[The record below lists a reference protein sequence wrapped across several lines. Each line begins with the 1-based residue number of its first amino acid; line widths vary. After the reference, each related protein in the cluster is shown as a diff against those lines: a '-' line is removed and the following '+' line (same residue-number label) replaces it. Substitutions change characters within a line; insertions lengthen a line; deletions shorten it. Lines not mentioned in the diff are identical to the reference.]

1 VKTLEVVT
9 SFNYRP
15 TKPGQGIKITAL
27 SRNTNT
33 GEQEEQVLYVQT
45 HCHNSDKYF

>member
-1 VKTLEVVT
+1 MRTLEVVT
-9 SFNYRP
+9 SFNYRLTEP
-15 TKPGQGIKITAL
+15 VHGVKIKEI